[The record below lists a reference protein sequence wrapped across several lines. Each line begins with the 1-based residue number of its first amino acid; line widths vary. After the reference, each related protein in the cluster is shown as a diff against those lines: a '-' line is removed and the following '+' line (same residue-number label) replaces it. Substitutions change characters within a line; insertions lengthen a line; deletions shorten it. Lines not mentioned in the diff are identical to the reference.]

1 MLRAWLIVHDV
12 LTLQCSM
19 MLCGIQ
25 LKTSTSLLVI
35 LVALARAALLR
46 LEVDKPILRST
57 LKRIVTVVLTI
68 VVRVCIL
75 VPLHHVHILNL
86 AIVVVDLDMDIIVV
100 VVTVVALALDVLDAL
115 TLAIGVGDLLRGNA
129 AHGDLRESEV
139 QSTREG
145 QQRLVQLHSGLQQAG
160 EGCEVHR

>member
-1 MLRAWLIVHDV
+1 MMDV
-12 LTLQCSM
+12 LTLQGVM

-46 LEVDKPILRST
+46 LEVNKPILRST

-100 VVTVVALALDVLDAL
+100 VTVVALALDVLDAL
-115 TLAIGVGDLLRGNA
+115 TLAIGVGHLLRGNA